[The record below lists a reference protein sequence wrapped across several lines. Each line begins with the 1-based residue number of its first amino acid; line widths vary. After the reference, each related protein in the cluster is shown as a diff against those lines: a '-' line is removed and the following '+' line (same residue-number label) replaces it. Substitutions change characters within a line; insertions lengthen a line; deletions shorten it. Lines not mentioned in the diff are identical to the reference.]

1 VIKRPVAVLTLEFDL
16 GAAPISGRL
25 LDENHTAHPFTGW
38 IGLTHAVSAAL
49 DAAAA
54 SPQQPNPSGRAR

>member
-1 VIKRPVAVLTLEFDL
+1 MIKRHVTVLTLEFEV
-16 GAAPISGRL
+16 GAFPICGRL
-25 LDENHTAHPFTGW
+25 LDENHKAHPFTGW

-54 SPQQPNPSGRAR
+54 SPQKPHSAGRAQ